1 MNQYKTITFGV
12 IAYNEHKYLP
22 DLLNDLL
29 NQTYPKSL
37 IEVILVDGESTDDTW
52 KKMCDFKD
60 AHKDKYREIKVLK
73 NLKRIQPAGW
83 NIVIKN
89 TTSDILLR
97 IDAHARL
104 PEDFVEKN
112 VACINAGENVCGGPR
127 TNIIDEDTPW
137 KRMLLSAEQ
146 SMFGAG
152 VASYRQNT
160 EKKRYVNSLFH
171 AAYKKEVLERIGFFN
186 ECLIRTEDNEYH
198 YRVRQAGYKICY
210 DPTIHSYYQTRNSLK
225 GMLKQK
231 YLNGLWI
238 GRTLFICR
246 ECISL
251 FHLVPFT
258 FVIAIVL
265 SVLLGVCGLWWL
277 AIVLGI
283 TYGIVNVGMTI
294 LTIIGAEKKE
304 PQLLLLPLVFL
315 SLHIIY
321 GTGTLC
327 GIVHRR

>member
-1 MNQYKTITFGV
+1 MNKHKTIAFGV

-29 NQTYPKSL
+29 NQSYPKNL

-52 KKMCDFKD
+52 QIMRDFQD
-60 AHKDKYREIKVLK
+60 AHKDQYREIKILK
-73 NLKRIQPAGW
+73 NPKRIQPAGW
-83 NIVIKN
+83 NVVINN

-97 IDAHARL
+97 VDAHARL
-104 PEDFVEKN
+104 PEDYIEKN
-112 VACINAGENVCGGPR
+112 VICINAEEDVCGGPR

-137 KRMLLSAEQ
+137 KRTLLLAEQ

-152 VASYRQNT
+152 AASYRQVT
-160 EKKRYVNSLFH
+160 EQKRYVKSLFH
-171 AAYKKEVLERIGFFN
+171 AAYRKEVLERVGLFN
-186 ECLIRTEDNEYH
+186 EELIRTEDNEYH
-198 YRVRQAGYKICY
+198 YRVRQAGYMICY

-238 GRTLFICR
+238 GRTLFICPG
-246 ECISL
+246 CISL
-251 FHLVPFT
+251 FHLVPFA
-258 FVIAIVL
+258 FVMAIIL
-265 SVLLGVCGLWWL
+265 SLVLGVCGLWWP
-277 AIVLGI
+277 AIALGI
-283 TYGIVNVGMTI
+283 TYGIANIGMTV
-294 LTIIGAEKKE
+294 LAIIGTKRKDF
-304 PQLLLLPLVFL
+304 QLLLLPLIFL
-315 SLHIIY
+315 SLHVSY